1 MKKFDQIKVYLNG
14 SFIYITLRDLRASV
28 AALPKIHVISNT
40 GGLLNHFVGVSF
52 LSFKAL
58 IQSKN

>member
-52 LSFKAL
+52 LSF
-58 IQSKN
+58 